1 MKGRLRAWGGGR
13 TTGSRSMSEAEQQ
26 IPLSSFSLVV
36 CHSCCCGQSL
46 ARTQAAERNCV
57 LLKPHCS
64 SLVTPTSAQ
73 IGLPWWQMVNSLPL
87 VWRTWVRS
95 LGWEDPLE
103 KGMATHSSILAW
115 RIPWTEEPGRLPS
128 MGSQKVGHDW
138 VTNTF
143 TLSAL
148 IGSWTWRQGP
158 KFAVFSLFYSLSSI

>member
-13 TTGSRSMSEAEQQ
+13 IAGSCSMSEAKKQ
-26 IPLSSFSLVV
+26 IPLSSLSLVV
-36 CHSCCCGQSL
+36 CHSCCYGQSL
-46 ARTQAAERNCV
+46 ARTQPGEQNCV
-57 LLKPHCS
+57 LLKPSYTHLCTDWA
-64 SLVTPTSAQ
+64 SLVA
-73 IGLPWWQMVNSLPL
+73 QMVKNLPL
-87 VWRTWVRS
+87 VRNTWVQS

-115 RIPWTEEPGRLPS
+115 RIPWTEEPGRLPP

-148 IGSWTWRQGP
+148 IGSWTWRWGP
-158 KFAVFSLFYSLSSI
+158 KYAVFNLFYSLSSI